1 MKQIKLFFW
10 IFSLLV
16 AFDSLWLGVFAK
28 NFYRYQMGEL
38 FRGSMYLPAA
48 FMVWALLAAGL
59 IIFVL
64 PRAFIATTSHAF
76 LYGAFYGLIV
86 YGVYDLTNFAI
97 LIRWPVALMLL
108 DVAWGVMIHGILTV
122 LMCELARMIK

>member
-10 IFSLLV
+10 VFSILV
-16 AFDSLWLGVFAK
+16 AFDALFLGVFAK
-28 NFYRYQMGEL
+28 NFYRQQLGEL
-38 FRGSMYLPAA
+38 FRAPMFLPAA

-59 IIFVL
+59 IVFVL
-64 PRAFIATTSHAF
+64 PRAFLATTLHAF
-76 LYGAFYGLIV
+76 LYGAFYGLVV

-97 LIRWPVALMLL
+97 LAQWPIALTIVDIL
-108 DVAWGVMIHGILTV
+108 WGVVLHGIVTV